1 MTPSSPNGGE
11 PGSSSSRTNAKIARP
26 PAARRRRWIWVTS
39 AIIVLIV
46 IAATTAIYL
55 TRPTSSS
62 STTYTS
68 GGFAQGQAVTFY
80 YPSVTAQPGN
90 GSWVCA
96 PPLLSFFPSQRN
108 AANVTPCEAGA
119 ADQSAISGQLPQWV
133 LVPAYAGLSIFG
145 VPALG
150 ASTQGYAQ
158 FNGSAILA
166 DCGAGGSPSACRDHP
181 TYLYSPLFT
190 AVEEFLNLTQGYGG
204 LPPGVLP
211 TPTHD
216 HLLNTSTTY
225 PDIPWGSIVV
235 LVLDPNILPSRT
247 TGLCTQVVPSNLSSP
262 TGNCLNSI
270 SALDRA
276 LVTLSSSVVNA
287 NGGAHNNPIWE
298 ALGGP
303 TVQVIVPGDLTIPQ
317 INTLNMN
324 FYDWFGVSPGAP
336 STFGG

>member
-96 PPLLSFFPSQRN
+96 PPLLSFFPSQRS

-276 LVTLSSSVVNA
+276 LATLSSSVVNA
-287 NGGAHNNPIWE
+287 NGGARNNPIWE